1 MIQAT
6 TVQRGQSTAVL
17 QRARLPIVAIAA
29 FAMGAL
35 AATAAP
41 HLSVGAAPSSPS
53 AVTFQ
58 SASIAAPVVTRAAES
73 GTCGNG
79 AYVTG
84 DMVGDA
90 SPATVYANMCGGR

>member
-6 TVQRGQSTAVL
+6 TVQRAQSSPV

-41 HLSVGAAPSSPS
+41 HLNLSAASSPS
-53 AVTFQ
+53 SMTAQAT
-58 SASIAAPVVTRAAES
+58 SIASPLVTRAAET

-84 DMVGDA
+84 DMAGDA
-90 SPATVYANMCGGR
+90 SPSSVYASMCGSR